1 MKRVFKAN
9 PHVGEAKVGDLQGI
23 RVVKFTFQR
32 QQYLIACRPPSAAE
46 ISSAGAQRESL
57 SIDFYQLGTH
67 ENFYA
72 TLKKYLK
79 SRGT

>member
-32 QQYLIACRPPSAAE
+32 QQYLIAYRPPSAAE

>member
-1 MKRVFKAN
+1 M
-9 PHVGEAKVGDLQGI
+9 

-32 QQYLIACRPPSAAE
+32 QQYLVAYRPPSAAE
-46 ISSAGAQRESL
+46 MSLVGAARESL

-72 TLKKYLK
+72 NLKKYLK